1 MARLLG
7 FLPRARLRLGIM
19 MAVVALLAAIRLA
32 EATFTRLS
40 VDALLSGNRTTF
52 LLAASTQ
59 VALGL
64 TAALLMGAWKYRRTA
79 WAGEMGAGLRR
90 ALAGRLLG
98 LPLEEAEQYDPGE
111 VGSRITTDV
120 TAASGILTAIYELA
134 RDAVLFASAATYMV
148 LLDWRVGAASLLI
161 CPLAGLLAERLSR
174 PLSALAE
181 EVQGGYAE
189 LAGFS
194 GHVLAGTLAIKV
206 FGLAGEMTRR
216 FTALNT
222 ALLRRNVRLLG
233 RTAWLE
239 AAIWLCAGA
248 PLFVPFGYGGYLV
261 FTGAM
266 SPGTIFAI
274 LYLSNYTR
282 GPMAYL
288 GTQVGEIRKCL
299 GSARE
304 ILDLIDA
311 PARPAG
317 VGPATPPAP
326 AATPPAPVP
335 AAAPP
340 GPGAVTRLPVE
351 KVPLTAAERDTAITV
366 RNLTFSYRG
375 ATAPTLRGVS
385 FSVPRGVVIFV
396 VGPSGSGKT
405 TLLKVLAGLYDV
417 RPGSVFLE
425 GEDIHR
431 LRARG
436 RVAAVYVPQDPWL
449 FPWTVRENLTL
460 ANRQATD
467 DELAQA
473 LASACADFV
482 WAMPG
487 GLDTLVAEAGTSLS
501 GGQKARLCIA
511 RALLAHP
518 ALLLLDEP
526 AAHLD
531 AVAERELM
539 TRLREAMSGRALV
552 VVTHRLSQVADGDR
566 LIVLEQ
572 GCVVQEGL
580 HRELVETPGP
590 YRDMYRASLREG
602 EVNGD
607 A

>member
-1 MARLLG
+1 
-7 FLPRARLRLGIM
+7 M
-19 MAVVALLAAIRLA
+19 MAVVALLAAIRLG

-52 LLAASTQ
+52 LLAASTH

-64 TAALLMGAWKYRRTA
+64 TAALLMGAWRYRRTA
-79 WAGEMGAGLRR
+79 WAGEMGAGLRG

-98 LPLEEAEQYDPGE
+98 LPMEEAEQYDPGE

-120 TAASGILTAIYELA
+120 TAASGVLTAIYELA

-181 EVQGGYAE
+181 EVQRGYAE

-194 GHVLAGTLAIKV
+194 GHVLAGTLAVKV

-216 FTALNT
+216 FTGLNT
-222 ALLRRNVRLLG
+222 AVLRRNVRLLG

-299 GSARE
+299 GSTRE

-311 PARPAG
+311 PTRPAG
-317 VGPATPPAP
+317 VGPATPPVP
-326 AATPPAPVP
+326 AATPPTPAPTPPAPV
-335 AAAPP
+335 AAPAPP
-340 GPGAVTRLPVE
+340 GPGAATRLPVE
-351 KVPLTAAERDTAITV
+351 KPPLTAAGRDTAVTV

-375 ATAPTLRGVS
+375 AATPTLREVS
-385 FSVPRGVVIFV
+385 FSVPRGVVTFV

-405 TLLKVLAGLYDV
+405 TLLKILAGLYDV
-417 RPGSVFLE
+417 HPGVVFLE
-425 GEDIHR
+425 GEDIHL

-460 ANRQATD
+460 ADRQATD
-467 DELAQA
+467 EEVARA
-473 LASACADFV
+473 LATACADFV
-482 WAMPG
+482 WAMPR

-518 ALLLLDEP
+518 AVLLLDEP

-531 AVAERELM
+531 AVTERELM
-539 TRLREAMSGRALV
+539 ARLRGAMCDRALV
-552 VVTHRLSQVADGDR
+552 IVSHRLSQVADEDR
-566 LIVLEQ
+566 VTVLEQ

-590 YRDMYRASLREG
+590 YRDMYRTSLHAGG
-602 EVNGD
+602 ERGCMTGG
-607 A
+607 